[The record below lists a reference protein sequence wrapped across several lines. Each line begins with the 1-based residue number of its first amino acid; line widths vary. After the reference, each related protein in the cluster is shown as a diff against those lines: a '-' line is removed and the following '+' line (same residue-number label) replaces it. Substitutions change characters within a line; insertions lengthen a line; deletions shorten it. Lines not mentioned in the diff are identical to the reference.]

1 MNSAVLGDDEAMN
14 VHGVY
19 VAAVTPRKPNS
30 TELDL
35 GGALGVIDYLNSTR
49 ANGIALM
56 GSTGEFLHFEV
67 EERVRLASLVIKR
80 SRIPV
85 VVCVA
90 HSTLEGAV
98 RMAQEAE
105 KAGAAGLLL
114 MPPYFFRYPQDA
126 VKAFFRGFIAQA
138 GVRIPTYLYNIPF
151 FSTELA
157 VETSLELLE
166 SGAFAG
172 IKDSCGK
179 MEYYERLRELRNR
192 QEFTL
197 VIGNDNV
204 FTRAKSV
211 GIDGL
216 ISGCAC
222 PVPELMIGLSEAIEA
237 GNATKRDLLQG
248 RLEEFIK
255 QIDQFPTPI
264 GVKAATEV
272 RGMKLGPLATP
283 LGEERE
289 RLLSEFKEWFQGW
302 LPVIQQ
308 EAGA

>member
-1 MNSAVLGDDEAMN
+1 MN

-35 GGALGVIDYLNSTR
+35 GGALSVIDYLNSTPVS
-49 ANGIALM
+49 GIALM

-67 EERVRLASLVIKR
+67 EERIRLASFVVKR

-98 RMAQEAE
+98 QMAQEAE

-114 MPPYFFRYPQDA
+114 MPPYFFRYSQDV
-126 VKAFFRGFIAQA
+126 VKAFFRAFIAQA
-138 GVRIPTYLYNIPF
+138 GVKIPTYLYNIPF
-151 FSTELA
+151 FSTEIA

-166 SGAFAG
+166 SGAFGG
-172 IKDSCGK
+172 IKDSSGK
-179 MEYYERLRELRNR
+179 MEYFERLRDLRNR

-204 FTRAKSV
+204 FTRAKTV

-222 PVPELMIGLSEAIEA
+222 AIPELMVGLSEAIEA
-237 GNATKRDLLQG
+237 GNAPKRDRLQG
-248 RLEEFIK
+248 RLEEFIN
-255 QIDQFPTPI
+255 QINQFPTPI
-264 GVKAATEV
+264 GVRAATEV
-272 RGMKLGPLATP
+272 RCTDFGPLATP
-283 LGEERE
+283 LGPEGE
-289 RLLSEFKEWFQGW
+289 RLLCEFKDWFKGW
-302 LPVIQQ
+302 LPVIRQ
-308 EAGA
+308 EAAA